1 MTKVDGISESNFTD
15 MALSGM
21 NVAFDP
27 PSLSDMPHN
36 DQRARAA
43 VELT

>member
-1 MTKVDGISESNFTD
+1 MTNNVDGISVTNYTD

-21 NVAFDP
+21 NVDP

-36 DQRARAA
+36 DHRARAA

>member
-1 MTKVDGISESNFTD
+1 MTKVDGNSESNFTD
-15 MALSGM
+15 MALSGV
-21 NVAFDP
+21 NAVDP

-36 DQRARAA
+36 DHRARAA